1 MDTDNEGIYVFLF
14 LGAYVIIKKRI
25 LVVFMASIIAV
36 LAVAC
41 ASKDNNQAE
50 HTDLQTTEANEEA
63 SEDSRRER

>member
-25 LVVFMASIIAV
+25 LDVFMASIIAV

-41 ASKDNNQAE
+41 ASAGHQEK
-50 HTDLQTTEANEEA
+50 
-63 SEDSRRER
+63 

>member
-1 MDTDNEGIYVFLF
+1 M
-14 LGAYVIIKKRI
+14 IIKKRI